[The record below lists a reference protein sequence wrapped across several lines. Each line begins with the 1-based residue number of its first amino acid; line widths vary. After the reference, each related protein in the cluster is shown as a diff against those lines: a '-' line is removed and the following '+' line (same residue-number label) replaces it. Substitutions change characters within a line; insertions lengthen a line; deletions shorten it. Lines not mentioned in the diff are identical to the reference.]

1 MVFKEYLHS
10 QREKIL
16 SQIMR
21 NFNLSYVQA
30 DVIFRLVTG
39 ETHREIAAAYKMSRR
54 STEQISHRIRK
65 KIGLAKK
72 EPLSMVVP
80 IALWKSR

>member
-16 SQIMR
+16 SQIME
-21 NFNLSYVQA
+21 NFKLSFVQA
-30 DVIFRLVTG
+30 DVIFRLVCG
-39 ETHREIAAAYKMSRR
+39 ETHKEISAAYKMSSR
-54 STEQISHRIRK
+54 STEQISHRTRK

-80 IALWKSR
+80 IALRK

>member
-1 MVFKEYLHS
+1 MVFKDYLHS

-30 DVIFRLVTG
+30 DVIFRLVMG

-54 STEQISHRIRK
+54 STEQISYRIRK

-80 IALWKSR
+80 LAIRK